1 VGVVGEVGLGH
12 GRILAW
18 LCRCFN
24 SPLPQPLA
32 PAGRGEL

>member
-18 LCRCFN
+18 LGPCFN